1 MRDLNKV
8 MLIGNLTRDPELRT
22 TPNGQTV
29 ASFAIACNRSW
40 NDQQGV
46 KQDAVEY
53 VNIVAWGK
61 LAEIVGQIYKKGR
74 RTYIEGRMQ
83 TSSWDDKDTG
93 AKRYKTEVVAN
104 DLILL
109 DRPPGA
115 GREEEG
121 TSQNQA
127 QPAKEPVSVTES
139 GKSQSPVSA
148 VKDDEINIDDIPF

>member
-22 TPNGQTV
+22 TTSGQTV
-29 ASFAIACNRSW
+29 ASFSVACNRSW

-93 AKRYKTEVVAN
+93 AKRYKTEVIAN

-109 DRPPGA
+109 DRPAGA
-115 GREEEG
+115 GREEN
-121 TSQNQA
+121 TSVDKER
-127 QPAKEPVSVTES
+127 PVKEPVSVTE
-139 GKSQSPVSA
+139 GGASQTPPATTS
-148 VKDDEINIDDIPF
+148 DDEINIDDIPF

>member
-29 ASFAIACNRSW
+29 ASFSVACNRSW

-53 VNIVAWGK
+53 MNIVAWGK

-115 GREEEG
+115 GRDEN
-121 TSQNQA
+121 TSVDQER
-127 QPAKEPVSVTES
+127 PVKEPVSVTE
-139 GKSQSPVSA
+139 GGESQAPA
-148 VKDDEINIDDIPF
+148 PAIKEDEINIDDIPF

>member
-22 TPNGQTV
+22 TTTGQTV
-29 ASFAIACNRSW
+29 AAFSVACNRSW

-74 RTYIEGRMQ
+74 RTYIEGRLQ

-93 AKRYKTEVVAN
+93 AKRYKTEVIAS

-109 DRPPGA
+109 DRPSGN
-115 GREEEG
+115 RDED
-121 TSQNQA
+121 TSVS
-127 QPAKEPVSVTES
+127 EPVREPVGVTE
-139 GKSQSPVSA
+139 GDESQIQTTENN
-148 VKDDEINIDDIPF
+148 DDEINIDDIPF

>member
-22 TPNGQTV
+22 TTTGQTV

-46 KQDAVEY
+46 RQDAVEY

-74 RTYIEGRMQ
+74 RTYVEGRLQ
-83 TSSWDDKDTG
+83 TRTWEDQNGSKQY
-93 AKRYKTEVVAN
+93 RTEVIAS
-104 DLILL
+104 DLIIL
-109 DRPPGA
+109 DRPTGA
-115 GREEEG
+115 TNNDISASEPTREPLAE
-121 TSQNQA
+121 QA
-127 QPAKEPVSVTES
+127 VGVTEGS
-139 GKSQSPVSA
+139 EPQA
-148 VKDDEINIDDIPF
+148 TEAKDDEINIEDIPF